1 MGLQG
6 VGRPHLCRSAP
17 ELCTERISR
26 YVTLVDS
33 TGSVGVTVWNENVAK
48 ISGSDVGKGFRMNL
62 FGLLCDTGAVAYT
75 VQIESVKETFDA
87 ARVHDMSAADV
98 GDAGHTA
105 SLSRMRDSEFGG
117 AQNYTVT
124 VRPSIYIYI
133 YIYDA

>member
-1 MGLQG
+1 M
-6 VGRPHLCRSAP
+6 
-17 ELCTERISR
+17 
-26 YVTLVDS
+26 DS

-117 AQNYTVT
+117 AENNRVM
-124 VRPSIYIYI
+124 VSAPSRLRQLSPLVSSTPPCLQVSW
-133 YIYDA
+133 